1 MKTYTH
7 IPAMLYDIRPTYQ
20 MTARYQDAK
29 AVRLAKLARRFA
41 ETTNNKSNTKTA

>member
-1 MKTYTH
+1 MYN
-7 IPAMLYDIRPTYQ
+7 IVPTYQ
-20 MTARYQDAK
+20 MTESYQDAK